1 MCAPCTLRSPLKNNL
16 KILEA
21 RRLITSIPHATWK
34 QPHAP
39 QVWDSVL
46 FQDTQYR
53 LKQPK
58 NLEARRLEARRL
70 EARRLEA
77 RGLEDRGWSCCCS
90 MVVRGA
96 VAAPPEEWTP
106 ILFASGDTRQVYR
119 TLR

>member
-1 MCAPCTLRSPLKNNL
+1 MCAHCTLISPLKKQSKNCGGPEADY
-16 KILEA
+16 KHPTRDLETDP
-21 RRLITSIPHATWK
+21 LTSDVSLGTLSIH
-34 QPHAP
+34 
-39 QVWDSVL
+39 
-46 FQDTQYR
+46 R

-58 NLEARRLEARRL
+58 TLEARRLEARRL
-70 EARRLEA
+70 DAQRLEA
-77 RGLEDRGWSCCCS
+77 RGLEVRGWSCCSS